1 MNWNHQKLEW
11 KKWEFL
17 SWLCT
22 YATYQDIHILY
33 KRYPNHPFGVTVLLS
48 TFYSNFVNFWV
59 DSCYGQLSMI
69 YYSHIGKL
77 SIDLKLKRII
87 VSFKESCMVKLSM
100 KFSVLNQYKK
110 IVNDLLQPYNQI
122 VNFNINFSYELKP
135 YKTTVN
141 DFFAITAVLSICK
154 LLNPNLT

>member
-1 MNWNHQKLEW
+1 MNWSAPRFQVHI
-11 KKWEFL
+11 KWIKVL
-17 SWLCT
+17 MWL
-22 YATYQDIHILY
+22 YI
-33 KRYPNHPFGVTVLLS
+33 RVTVLLS

-87 VSFKESCMVKLSM
+87 VNYIESCMVKLSM
-100 KFSVLNQYKK
+100 KFSVLKLYNK

-122 VNFNINFSYELKP
+122 VNFNISISYQLRP

-141 DFFAITAVLSICK
+141 DFLLLHLYYQFVNYSILTYPILSY
-154 LLNPNLT
+154 PNLT